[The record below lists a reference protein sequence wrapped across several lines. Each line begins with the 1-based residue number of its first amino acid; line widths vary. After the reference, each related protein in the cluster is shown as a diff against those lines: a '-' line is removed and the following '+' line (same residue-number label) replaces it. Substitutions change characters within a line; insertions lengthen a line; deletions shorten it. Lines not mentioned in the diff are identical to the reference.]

1 MKVLFLSNGIFGDNS
16 NSNRLAGNIVE
27 KLQAKGSVELVE
39 RDLVNSQLPMLD
51 AGVITALN
59 TPAEE
64 RNSDQDAIVSLSDTL
79 IDELR
84 SADAVVL
91 SLPMYNFGVPS
102 QLKAWVDLV
111 ARAGVTFA
119 YTENGP
125 QGLLQDKPVYVATA
139 RGGYHKGNVTDAQTG
154 FIHTIFGFFGM
165 SDVRF
170 VYAEGLNI
178 SEESKAQALAQAGAA
193 IEEALAS

>member
-1 MKVLFLSNGIFGDNS
+1 MKVLFLSNGIFGENS
-16 NSNRLAGNIVE
+16 NSNRLAANIIE
-27 KLQAKGSVELVE
+27 KLKAKGSVELVE

-64 RNSDQDAIVSLSDTL
+64 RSSEQNAVVALSDTL
-79 IDELR
+79 IEELR

-125 QGLLQDKPVYVATA
+125 QGLLENKPVYVATA
-139 RGGYHKGNVTDAQTG
+139 RGGFHKGNVTDAQTD
-154 FIHTIFGFFGM
+154 FIHTIFGFFGL

-178 SEESKAQALAQAGAA
+178 SDELKAKALAQAEES
-193 IEEALAS
+193 ITEALAS

>member
-16 NSNRLAGNIVE
+16 QSNRLARSIIE
-27 KLQAKGSVELVE
+27 KLSAKHSVELIE
-39 RDLVNSQLPMLD
+39 RDLVASQLPMLD
-51 AGVITALN
+51 ATVITALN

-64 RNSDQDAIVSLSDTL
+64 RSAEQNSIVELSDTL
-79 IDELR
+79 IEELR

-91 SLPMYNFGVPS
+91 SLPMYNFSIPA

-111 ARAGVTFA
+111 ARAGVTFQ

-125 QGLLQDKPVYVATA
+125 QGLLADKPVYVATA
-139 RGGYHKGNVTDAQTG
+139 RGGFHKGNSTDAQTN
-154 FIHTIFGFFGM
+154 FINTIFPFFGLT
-165 SDVRF
+165 SVQF

-178 SEESKAQALAQAGAA
+178 SEEHKAKALAEADKA
-193 IEEALAS
+193 IDEALA